1 MKEYVRDNKVSI
13 YDKQVKIEVVKFCPN
28 CNGRA
33 LEEEGKE
40 VYKKIEEYSKLDYK
54 IILNFKYVKIINEAF
69 FMQILKN
76 EKCVKPKS
84 IQFANLSLEQKMT
97 LRNVVLMIIKEK

>member
-40 VYKKIEEYSKLDYK
+40 VYKKIEEYFYALD
-54 IILNFKYVKIINEAF
+54 
-69 FMQILKN
+69 LKN
-76 EKCVKPKS
+76 GYIQELGEHEEEYVPKWD
-84 IQFANLSLEQKMT
+84 I
-97 LRNVVLMIIKEK
+97 